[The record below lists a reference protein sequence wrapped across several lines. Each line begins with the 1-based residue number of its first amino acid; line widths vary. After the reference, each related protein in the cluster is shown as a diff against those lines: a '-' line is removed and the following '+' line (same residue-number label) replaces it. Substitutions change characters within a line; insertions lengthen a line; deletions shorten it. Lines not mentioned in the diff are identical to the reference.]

1 MKIGEFCT
9 NGCEELMDAS
19 VFICGTEYEIEDVT
33 SVLDEDGH
41 GLPFSLTEET
51 QWWGGLGFQRD
62 GSLRNNG
69 IEVVTEPVN
78 FNRAL
83 EEFNRV
89 HTYVKVGPEAY
100 THRTS
105 THVHVN
111 VQNLTEEQVKTLMLL
126 YALYEPLFFDYVGEE
141 RANNIHCVPLAYTY
155 LPTKYNRELSYLVEG
170 WSKYTAFNL
179 LPVRSF
185 GTVEFRHLYGTGSYT
200 VYYKWISLLCRLWYF
215 VYKNEDFNLKTFLLS
230 GGNVNELGQSIFG
243 EQWKTLDYRVNLID
257 VKLAFV

>member
-9 NGCEELMDAS
+9 NGCEELIDAS
-19 VFICGTEYEIEDVT
+19 VFICGTEYEIEDVHE
-33 SVLDEDGH
+33 VGDENGS
-41 GLPFSLTEET
+41 GLPFSLTEDT
-51 QWWGGLGFQRD
+51 QWWRSLGFQRD

-69 IEVVTEPVN
+69 IEVVTQPVN
-78 FNRAL
+78 FNVAL

-89 HTYVKVGPEAY
+89 HAYVKVGPEAY

-111 VQNLTEEQVKTLMLL
+111 VQSLTEEQVKTLMLL

-141 RANNIHCVPLAYTY
+141 RANNIHCVPLSYTY
-155 LPTKYNRELSYLVEG
+155 LPTKYNKELSYLVEI

-179 LPVRSF
+179 LPVRSL
-185 GTVEFRHLYGTGSYT
+185 GTVEFRHLYGTSSFT
-200 VYYKWISLLCRLWYF
+200 VYHNWISLLRRLWEF
-215 VYKNEDFNLKTFLLS
+215 VYKNEDFNLGLFLLS
-230 GGNVNELGQSIFG
+230 GSNVNELGHSIFDG
-243 EQWKTLDYRVNLID
+243 QWKTLDYSVNLID